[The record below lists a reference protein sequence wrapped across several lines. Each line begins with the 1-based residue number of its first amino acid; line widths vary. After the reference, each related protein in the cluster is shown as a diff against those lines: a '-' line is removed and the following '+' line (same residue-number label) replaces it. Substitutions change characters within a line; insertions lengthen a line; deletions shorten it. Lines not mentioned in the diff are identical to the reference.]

1 MWLNYGVSPDTG
13 NRILNESTVKFAIRN
28 HLPDDFEFDFIG
40 LSHNVLDEEERK
52 NDGWTLTGNAY
63 GLNDLPT
70 GRPKGS
76 NYWSGVANL
85 HFWIDFENGIG
96 GFYAVQVLPFMDEYN
111 IESYA
116 RFESEVYKVLGSQS
130 KL

>member
-1 MWLNYGVSPDTG
+1 MDIDRKCVWSE
-13 NRILNESTVKFAIRN
+13 RFAYRQTQRVQ
-28 HLPDDFEFDFIG
+28 LLVG
-40 LSHNVLDEEERK
+40 CSQLAL
-52 NDGWTLTGNAY
+52 L
-63 GLNDLPT
+63 
-70 GRPKGS
+70 
-76 NYWSGVANL
+76 
-85 HFWIDFENGIG
+85 IDFENGIG